1 MICPAP
7 ASALLSTALLQ
18 AGGDFAASPEGR
30 ETAASGPVDWVL
42 LGLAVAA
49 VIVVVFLCAKYFLR
63 PGEGSPD
70 HIKRRVLRD
79 ETEREETP
87 PV

>member
-1 MICPAP
+1 MISPAP

-49 VIVVVFLCAKYFLR
+49 VIVVVALCARYCLR
-63 PGEGSPD
+63 PGEESPD

-79 ETEREETP
+79 EVEREETP
-87 PV
+87 PA